1 MTGIFTS
8 SLAFNMKRLLQLVY
22 LHVVVLGIRYQW
34 YRYRQ
39 AKGYPITLRRAMFSQ
54 MPRFGA
60 FEEHEAGCPEWD
72 KRDYD
77 AVK

>member
-1 MTGIFTS
+1 V
-8 SLAFNMKRLLQLVY
+8 KLLQLVY
-22 LHVVVLGIRYQW
+22 LHVVVLVIRYGW
-34 YRYRQ
+34 YRYRKE
-39 AKGYPITLRRAMFSQ
+39 KGYPITLRRAMFSQ

-72 KRDYD
+72 KRYYD

>member
-1 MTGIFTS
+1 
-8 SLAFNMKRLLQLVY
+8 MKRLLQLIY
-22 LHVVVLGIRYQW
+22 LHTIVLGIRYQW
-34 YRYRQ
+34 YKFRK